1 MGWKRTHNCNSLN
14 LALVDQTVTLNG
26 WVNKRRNLGGLIFID
41 LRDRSGLVQIVFNP
55 ATLLAE
61 IYASAEKLR
70 SEFVISV
77 TGIISARPE
86 GQVNADLAS
95 GEIEVLVT
103 DLQILSEA
111 KTPPFHID
119 HREDVSDS
127 LLLKYRYLD
136 LRHKELQET
145 LILRHKVVHVV
156 RNFMDKHG
164 FLEIETPML
173 TKSTPE
179 GARDYVVPSRIHHG
193 EFYALPQSPQMFK
206 QLLMIAGFERYYQ
219 VARCFRD
226 EDLRADR
233 QPEFTQID
241 VEMSFVGANDI
252 MELMEEMVLSIFKAA
267 TGKEVVGPILRMP
280 YDDAMLRY
288 GSDKPDT
295 RFGLEIVDVSQH
307 LQSSSFKVF
316 SSTLANKGVIRGINA
331 KNCGSEFSRKDIDQ
345 LVEQATEYGAKGLV
359 WFNIGETIKSP
370 VAKFLSE
377 DEIANIVTAL
387 DGEQGDLLLLVADQ
401 AQIVCDV
408 LGRLRL
414 LLANRLDLIDPNQFN
429 FLWVTDWPL
438 FDYSEEE
445 ERFVAAHHPFTA
457 PIDNDLDLLE
467 TDPGK
472 VKAKAYD
479 LVLNGVELG
488 GGSVRIFERQVQ
500 ERMFKA
506 LGFTQEEAQEQF
518 GFFLEA
524 FEYGTPPHAGIAFG
538 LDRLVMLLAGRS
550 SIRDVIA
557 FPKTTSAIDLMMDAP
572 SSVSERQL
580 AELKIKI

>member
-55 ATLLAE
+55 ATLPAE

-414 LLANRLDLIDPNQFN
+414 LLANRLDLIDHNQFN

>member
-55 ATLLAE
+55 ATLPAE